1 MLPLHECVVEPL
13 HVAIEAAAEHLH
25 SAADPDTAEA
35 LHFAIEPAGGGA
47 APTETTCL
55 LII

>member
-35 LHFAIEPAGGGA
+35 LRFAIEPAGGGA